1 MLKSFFVMLLFVFSS
16 ANLIPQTGNQPPHI
30 AIKPAKVHIYYDD
43 TTKFI
48 TEKVKVINS
57 GGSVLVIK
65 DVKGTCNCATSMVA
79 RSTIHPTTVGQLYL
93 YIDAVRL
100 TDTLMRVDYIIRSN
114 AKDSVFTLPVILHK
128 RKTP

>member
-1 MLKSFFVMLLFVFSS
+1 MLLLVFSS
-16 ANLIPQTGNQPPHI
+16 ANLITQTGNQPPQI
-30 AIKPAKVHIYYDD
+30 AIKPSKVHIYYND
-43 TTKFI
+43 TTQFI
-48 TEKVKVINS
+48 TEKVKIINS
-57 GGSVLVIK
+57 GGSELIIK

-79 RSTIHPTTVGQLYL
+79 RSTIHPTTIGQLYL

-114 AKDSVFTLPVILHK
+114 AKDSVLTLPVILHK